1 MRRPPVAFL
10 ALGLTALLFGSTFVV
25 VKEAIA
31 DLPPIAFVAW
41 RFLIGGAALLLLAWP
56 RGPRI
61 WQDGFSAGFFLFAGY
76 ALQTWGLT
84 ETSASNSALITG
96 LFVVATPL
104 LAVLFSRRRP
114 GPWTVVGAV
123 VAFGGLSLL
132 TFELPFRLV
141 AGDVITL
148 GCAFAFAAHIVVL
161 SHVAYRHPVIPFTA
175 VQLLFTSAAAMVA
188 SAIFEGLPVPAATD
202 LPPLLITG
210 LAVSAGA
217 FVLQVWAQTV
227 VGPARTAIVLSLE
240 PVFGVTFA
248 WWLLDERLT
257 GRGWVGAA
265 LIVGAIY
272 LVLTTAKTT
281 DEIPAAEAISPAH

>member
-1 MRRPPVAFL
+1 MRRAPIAYL

-31 DLPPIAFVAW
+31 DLPPMAFVAW
-41 RFLIGGAALLLLAWP
+41 RFLIGAIALLLLAWP

-61 WQDGFSAGFFLFAGY
+61 WQDGFAAGSFLFGGY

-104 LAVLFSRRRP
+104 LAALFTRRRP
-114 GPWTVVGAV
+114 GPWTVLGAV
-123 VAFGGLSLL
+123 IAFGGFGLL
-132 TFELPFRLV
+132 TVELPFRLV
-141 AGDVITL
+141 AGDVITV
-148 GCAFAFAAHIVVL
+148 GCALAFAGHIVVL
-161 SHVAYRHPVIPFTA
+161 SRVAHRHPVIPFTA
-175 VQLLFTSAAAMVA
+175 VQLLFTSAAALLA
-188 SAIFEGLPVPAATD
+188 SAAFEDLPVPATTD

-217 FVLQVWAQTV
+217 FVLQVWSQTV
-227 VGPARTAIVLSLE
+227 VGPARTAMVLSLE
-240 PVFGVTFA
+240 PVFAMVFA
-248 WWLLDERLT
+248 WWFLDERLR

-265 LIVGAIY
+265 LILGAIY
-272 LVLTTAKTT
+272 LVLAKAKAS
-281 DEIPAAEAISPAH
+281 DEIPAAEAISAAH